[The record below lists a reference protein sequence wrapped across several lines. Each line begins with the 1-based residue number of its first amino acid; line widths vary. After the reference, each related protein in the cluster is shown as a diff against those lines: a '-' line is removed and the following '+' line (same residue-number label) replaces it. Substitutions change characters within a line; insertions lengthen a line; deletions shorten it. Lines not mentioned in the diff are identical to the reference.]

1 MLCSTAEA
9 QNRPDSVIASKPCL
23 LAGTGEPLADG
34 QVVELQAGPGQS
46 DRHDEYR
53 DADEDMRAER
63 RIGIARSPCHLHID
77 QRIMRD
83 IKRIGYFA
91 EEFADG
97 DGFGI
102 RDAASGT
109 HRDDQREDE
118 QDHQRLIDAVEPRCR
133 GIADMGHDQR
143 RRNEQRT
150 PPESAPHPDQCPE
163 AREQQSRE
171 EGVQQAREAL
181 KKLEQTQ
188 AAYNHALGVLYLDA
202 TTAAPSDTWEGRGK
216 TMEVMSQIT
225 YDLLVNDE
233 NDELLS
239 YLEAH
244 ADELDAQTK
253 REVEVLRKSYDQIHR
268 IPAEEYVAYSVL
280 INDAESVWHK
290 AKPEDDFA
298 AFAPYLEKI
307 VDYNR
312 KFAGYYHPEMA
323 PYDALLNEYEEGMNV
338 ETLDAFFAQLR
349 QTIVPLIEKI
359 RATKQIDDAFLYRHY
374 PVEIQRKLSDYL
386 MEVMGIDRTHC
397 GIAETEHPFTTNFN
411 NKDVRITTH
420 YFEDNLVSSM
430 FSVIHEGGH
439 ALYELGADDCYNY
452 TALAG
457 GVSMG
462 IHESQSRFYENI
474 IGRSPAYVHAVFPKL
489 KELFPEQLADV
500 DEEMFYR
507 AINKAEPSL
516 IRTEADEL
524 TYSLHIMVRYEI
536 EKQLIGGTLAVK
548 DVPAEWKRLY
558 KQYLGVDVPSDRE
571 GCLQDSHWSGGSIG
585 YFPSYALGSAYGAQM
600 LHKMQEEIGDI
611 WPDVA
616 KGDLSKVT
624 DWLRSHIHRY
634 ASFKKPG
641 ELFESVCGKF
651 DAKYYT
657 DYLTEKYTKLYGL

>member
-1 MLCSTAEA
+1 M
-9 QNRPDSVIASKPCL
+9 K
-23 LAGTGEPLADG
+23 
-34 QVVELQAGPGQS
+34 
-46 DRHDEYR
+46 Y
-53 DADEDMRAER
+53 
-63 RIGIARSPCHLHID
+63 
-77 QRIMRD
+77 
-83 IKRIGYFA
+83 
-91 EEFADG
+91 
-97 DGFGI
+97 
-102 RDAASGT
+102 
-109 HRDDQREDE
+109 
-118 QDHQRLIDAVEPRCR
+118 
-133 GIADMGHDQR
+133 
-143 RRNEQRT
+143 
-150 PPESAPHPDQCPE
+150 ES
-163 AREQQSRE
+163 
-171 EGVQQAREAL
+171 VQQAREAL

-244 ADELDAQTK
+244 ADELDVQTK

-474 IGRSPAYVHAVFPKL
+474 IGRSPAYIHAVFPKL

-500 DEEMFYR
+500 DENMFYR

-524 TYSLHIMVRYEI
+524 TYCLHIMVRYEI

-558 KQYLGVDVPSDRE
+558 KKYLGVDVPSDRE

-611 WPDVA
+611 WADVA

-634 ASFKKPG
+634 ASFKSPASC
-641 ELFESVCGKF
+641 LNPCAASS
-651 DAKYYT
+651 T
-657 DYLTEKYTKLYGL
+657 QSIIPTT